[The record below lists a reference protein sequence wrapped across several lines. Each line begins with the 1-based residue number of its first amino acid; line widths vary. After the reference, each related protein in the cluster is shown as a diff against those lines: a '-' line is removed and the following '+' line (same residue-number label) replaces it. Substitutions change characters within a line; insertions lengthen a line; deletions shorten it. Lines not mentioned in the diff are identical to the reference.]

1 MANSNLVELLG
12 KQLTLLFLEQYLR
25 YGANQDDQMKPEFRI
40 FLKTFLMIVRYQ
52 MAPFGKNESN

>member
-1 MANSNLVELLG
+1 MANSNLVEALW

-25 YGANQDDQMKPEFRI
+25 CEANQNDQMKPEFKI
-40 FLKTFLMIVRYQ
+40 LLKIFLMIVTYQ